1 MVRKA
6 RRFGEGALGMVL
18 AVSFLAPG
26 CTTREA
32 APAPATEVVASA
44 ARPADAKS
52 SEELG
57 PAATAAARA
66 DAPAIERGGEA
77 QKMKNQARPASP
89 PRAGGSEAR
98 GLDPSDPLAYDGALD
113 VGAPP
118 SPKGMNVPQAAA
130 PPPPPEPGRAVA
142 QKPLPGPAGG
152 SPTPIARTEP
162 LLLDEKPID
171 PNGRFATTYR
181 PGGGHLAAFESA
193 VARGLLPEAER
204 EVIGDVGARYAPSI
218 AKPKDRALAVQL
230 DLERGKASPSGGPLH
245 LRLALQSTEAKAT
258 ERPRLSVHVVF
269 DISGSMRGEL
279 IEQAR
284 AAAAAL
290 VDKLA
295 DDDELSLTTFSTGA
309 DVRIP
314 VGAVGP
320 RRAAIATTIAS
331 IQVEG
336 GTNIGAGL
344 TLGYQQAAGS
354 KLGDDGAKVVF
365 LLSDGRANEGIT
377 QQAALSRLALDA
389 FQAGVQTS
397 SFGLGTDYDGPLMSS
412 IAQDGAGGYYY
423 LRETSQIA
431 PALATELG
439 KRLDPVA
446 TAVEVRVRFKPDV
459 EVLKVY
465 GSRRLGEEESARVRA
480 IEVAADEQAAK
491 KDKIE
496 KNRQDDREGGMRFF
510 LPAYARDD
518 SHAILL
524 KLKLPPGVG
533 SRDVAI
539 VEVKYKDRV
548 SKKNVTD
555 EFPLKVTYADSDA
568 ASAASIDPS
577 MARTVQGFG
586 AGEALAKAAQLFAR
600 GDRNGAV
607 HVLAEREGL
616 LHYAATTLGEPLFV
630 RDAQRLSRLR
640 ELAGGGSMNDPLVL
654 AMLTETAS
662 NVHLR

>member
-1 MVRKA
+1 MIVGRA
-6 RRFGEGALGMVL
+6 RRFGEGALGMIL
-18 AVSFLAPG
+18 ALGLGVPACSMRDEAPPATSQPAGSSADRGALA
-26 CTTREA
+26 TEEA
-32 APAPATEVVASA
+32 EAPAPLA
-44 ARPADAKS
+44 
-52 SEELG
+52 
-57 PAATAAARA
+57 AATGRG
-66 DAPAIERGGEA
+66 DAPADERKRKEGGRPSPQKAGEA
-77 QKMKNQARPASP
+77 RSPSYDSTDPFAEGLTGKGVARRAAG
-89 PRAGGSEAR
+89 PR
-98 GLDPSDPLAYDGALD
+98 
-113 VGAPP
+113 GAPEP
-118 SPKGMNVPQAAA
+118 MA
-130 PPPPPEPGRAVA
+130 PPPPGSPPLHA
-142 QKPLPGPAGG
+142 QPVGG
-152 SPTPIARTEP
+152 SPVTVTTPPGTPAQP
-162 LLLDEKPID
+162 LIVDDKPID

-193 VARGLLPEAER
+193 VARGLVPEAER
-204 EVIGDVGARYAPSI
+204 EVVGDVGARYAPAI

-230 DLERGKASPSGGPLH
+230 DLERGKAAPSGGPLH
-245 LRLALQSTEAKAT
+245 LRLGLQSTEEKAT

-269 DISGSMRGEL
+269 DVSGSMRGAL

-295 DDDELSLTTFSTGA
+295 DDDEFSLVTFSTDA
-309 DVRIP
+309 QVLIP

-320 RRAAIATTIAS
+320 RRKEMATTIAT
-331 IQVEG
+331 IQVQG

-344 TLGYQQAAGS
+344 GLGYQQAAGS
-354 KLGDDGAKVVF
+354 KLGDDGARVVF

-377 QQAALSRLALDA
+377 NQGQLSRLALDA
-389 FQAGVQTS
+389 FQVGVQTS
-397 SFGLGTDYDGPLMSS
+397 SFGLGTDYDGPLMSA

-459 EVLKVY
+459 QVLKVY
-465 GSRRLGEEESARVRA
+465 GSRRLGEEEAARVRA
-480 IEVAADEQAAK
+480 IEVAADDQAAK

-496 KNRQDDREGGMRFF
+496 KNRQEDREGGMRFF

-524 KLKLPPGVG
+524 KLKLPPGAG
-533 SRDVAI
+533 TRDVAI

-548 SKKNVTD
+548 AKKNVTD
-555 EFPLKVTYADSDA
+555 EFPLRVTYADGDA
-568 ASAASIDPS
+568 ASAATIDPS

-586 AGEALAKAAQLFAR
+586 AGEALARASQLFAR
-600 GDRNGAV
+600 GDRASAV
-607 HVLAEREGL
+607 QVLAEREGL
-616 LHYAATTLGEPLFV
+616 LHYAASTLGEPLFV
-630 RDAQRLSRLR
+630 RDAQRLARLR
-640 ELAGGGSMNDPLVL
+640 ELAGGNAMADPLVL